1 MMPMLIQEAPTP
13 IAQVYQD
20 RAYTGEYRVSPLASP
35 SLQMPPRE
43 WLALFEHLK
52 SWRAKASDDPEI
64 NADACHKAVLYAWSA
79 ALRGEQP
86 PTRVGLTNNGGVAFE
101 WDDGDRMTCIEIH
114 NGVHAEKSVFE
125 GVKLV
130 EDRDL
135 EWSPGER
142 DFRPVNW

>member
-1 MMPMLIQEAPTP
+1 MPVLIHEVPTP
-13 IAQVYQD
+13 VAQVYQY
-20 RAYTGEYRVSPLASP
+20 RAYTGASGPSPLASP
-35 SLQMPPRE
+35 TLNMPSRE

-52 SWRAKASDDPEI
+52 SWQAKASEDSDI
-64 NADACHKAVLYAWSA
+64 NREACRVAVLYAKHA
-79 ALRGEQP
+79 ALRGDQLP
-86 PTRVGLTNNGGVAFE
+86 ARVGLTNNGGVAFE

-114 NGVHAEKSVFE
+114 DGVHAEKSVFE